1 MENRVTLIGKPD
13 CHLCQDAA
21 QIIASV
27 CAELDVGWTELSI
40 LDDPKLADQYFESI
54 PVILVDG
61 KPHDQWRVDPDRLK
75 KALTSGL

>member
-21 QIIASV
+21 RIIDSV
-27 CAELDVGWTELSI
+27 CSQLNVGWTELSI
-40 LDDPKLADQYFESI
+40 LDDPRLADQYFELI

-61 KPHDQWRVDPDRLK
+61 KPHDQWKVDPDRLK